1 MRLLRLTNKFLA
13 PFAQK
18 VTLTIPILQENDNNY
33 INNIYIDGI
42 VEGCSLNSEKL
53 FLMVMSYSVI

>member
-18 VTLTIPILQENDNNY
+18 VKLTIPILQENDDNY

-53 FLMVMSYSVI
+53 FLMVMSYSGI